1 MDKTVRKTVRNMVF
15 VVVGM
20 FGFGFALVPIYDV
33 FCEVTGLNGKT
44 ASSAY
49 EAEEVRID
57 TSRVVTV
64 QFVASNNDGMPWAFK
79 PDVREI
85 EVHPG
90 EATSTEF
97 FVRNPRANTM
107 IAQAVPSV
115 VPFKAAAYFHKTE
128 CFCFSQQRLEGGQEM
143 MMPLRFIVDVDLP
156 KEVSIITLAYT
167 LFDVTDKFDITE
179 KIEVA
184 QASI

>member
-1 MDKTVRKTVRNMVF
+1 MDKTIKKTVRQMLF

-33 FCEVTGLNGKT
+33 FCDVTGLNGKT
-44 ASSAY
+44 SSTAY
-49 EAEEVRID
+49 EAEDVRID
-57 TSRVVTV
+57 TSRIVKV
-64 QFVASNNDGMPWAFK
+64 QFIASNNDGMPWTFK
-79 PDVREI
+79 PSVQEI

-97 FVRNPRANTM
+97 FVRNPRSQAMT
-107 IAQAVPSV
+107 AQAVPSV
-115 VPFKAAAYFHKTE
+115 VPFKAAEYFHKTE
-128 CFCFSQQRLEGGQEM
+128 CFCFSQQSLEGGQEM

-156 KEVSIITLAYT
+156 KEVRTITLAYT
-167 LFDVTDKFDITE
+167 LFDVTDKV
-179 KIEVA
+179 EVA